1 MQTDLFE
8 NNKRKRPAFNII
20 PLICLVGFFLFSL
33 CFRSAMPGFIPV
45 EAYSNLLTGVR
56 LKIAEIAH
64 LPMPMDKYD
73 IIAAHPYYYETF
85 VRLKNSLVT
94 AFAGM
99 AVCGGGAM
107 FQTMFKNPL
116 ASPNI
121 LGISTGVHLGT
132 MLFIFIYQAEA
143 MAMMQTRYIYCYAC
157 AVVLVAVTMM
167 AGKLAGRRTG
177 RFSIVDML
185 VVGSIISQ
193 FGNVLSMYLQFKVE
207 EIDTELLTVYQE
219 LSMGLYVL
227 TDLKTL
233 LIFFGSLAISLLP
246 AIMIRYRFNATVLD
260 DQDAGSLGVN
270 VGLLRSAGMVFGS
283 IMAMTAL
290 IECGDLGI
298 ISMAIPPICRAMF
311 KGADFRKVLYYS
323 MCMGAVVLL
332 ISRSVCSMIYVAG
345 MALPVNFA
353 VTLLVL
359 PFFVYALSRQRSVF
373 E

>member
-1 MQTDLFE
+1 MQTDPLE
-8 NNKRKRPAFNII
+8 SRQRKKRSFNII
-20 PLICLVGFFLFSL
+20 PLVCVVACFLFSL
-33 CFRSAMPGFIPV
+33 CFRTALPGFIPV
-45 EAYSNLLTGVR
+45 EAYSNLITGLQ
-56 LKIAEIAH
+56 LKVAEIAH
-64 LPMPMDKYD
+64 LPMAMDKFD
-73 IIAAHPYYYETF
+73 IIDAHPYYYETF
-85 VRLKNSLVT
+85 IRLKNSLVT

-99 AVCGGGAM
+99 AVCGGGAL

-132 MLFIFIYQAEA
+132 MIFIFIYQAQA
-143 MAMMQTRYIYCYAC
+143 MAMIQTRYIFCYVC
-157 AVVLVAVTMM
+157 AAVLVGITMF

-193 FGNVLSMYLQFKVE
+193 FGNVLSMYLQFKIE
-207 EIDTELLTVYQE
+207 EIDTELLTTYQQ

-233 LIFFGSLAISLLP
+233 LIFFGSLAVSLLP
-246 AIMIRYRFNATVLD
+246 VILIRYRLNATVLG
-260 DQDAGSLGVN
+260 DQDASSLGVN
-270 VGLLRSAGMVFGS
+270 IGMLRTAGMIFGA

-298 ISMAIPPICRAMF
+298 ISMAIPPVCRGMF

-323 MCMGAVVLL
+323 MCLGAVVLL
-332 ISRSVCSMIYVAG
+332 ISRSVCSMIYIAG

-359 PFFVYALSRQRSVF
+359 PFFVYALSKQRSVF